1 MDLDP
6 TSAVRQLIA
15 GYMSHAGD
23 RGKHHLLQALRMD
36 SQPEFSSSGSS
47 RRQLL
52 TALQKQLASDGCAAF
67 NRSSLLIKDLMSLHS
82 DYPVRNRQVNHC
94 LLDQA
99 KIFLESLLRTTVNP
113 AILKLLLERTI
124 DLISVTELQ
133 SIPLYLLEG
142 FKEIPHN
149 CLRTL
154 IDTKAIL
161 VRLATAVQYLLSTV
175 SNHPVCLVIKLH
187 Q

>member
-6 TSAVRQLIA
+6 TSAAHQLIA
-15 GYMSHAGD
+15 GYVSHAGD
-23 RGKHHLLQALRMD
+23 RGKHHVQKSLRMEN
-36 SQPEFSSSGSS
+36 QRGFSSSASS

-52 TALQKQLASDGCAAF
+52 SALQKQLASDSCAAF
-67 NRSSLLIKDLMSLHS
+67 HRSSLSIKELMSLHS

-99 KIFLESLLRTTVNP
+99 KLFLESLLRTTNP
-113 AILKLLLERTI
+113 GTLKLLLEQTI
-124 DLISVTELQ
+124 DLVSVTELQ
-133 SIPLYLLEG
+133 SVPLSILEG

-154 IDTKAIL
+154 IDTKAIV
-161 VRLATAVQYLLSTV
+161 VRAVTAVHDLLSTV
-175 SNHPVCLVIKLH
+175 SNHPASRVIESY
-187 Q
+187 

>member
-6 TSAVRQLIA
+6 TSAVRQLLA

-23 RGKHHLLQALRMD
+23 CGKHHLLKALRME
-36 SQPEFSSSGSS
+36 SQPGFSSSGSS

-52 TALQKQLASDGCAAF
+52 IALQKQLASDGCAAF
-67 NRSSLLIKDLMSLHS
+67 YRSSLSIKELMSLHS

-99 KIFLESLLRTTVNP
+99 KIFLESLLRTTNP

-124 DLISVTELQ
+124 NLVSVTELQ
-133 SIPLYLLEG
+133 SIPLSILEG

-161 VRLATAVQYLLSTV
+161 VRVATSVQYLLSTV
-175 SNHPVCLVIKLH
+175 SNHLISHVIKLH
-187 Q
+187 